1 LAAHHSSES
10 VTYIRHLQAHPY
22 HGHMSAIHELGQALR
37 ARRAEMG
44 LSQAQLAALSG
55 LSRQTVNQIET
66 CAAPDLGINK
76 AQRLA
81 SVLGLMLRVE
91 AGRPRLGRPP
101 KLMPLTRAAATASVR
116 TPLTAPALKRI
127 LASGNLPEKY
137 IPHLSALLD
146 DAPVSL
152 LGAVAEQVHDEA
164 NIPREDVWKN
174 YRSLARQV
182 KSRREIWG

>member
-1 LAAHHSSES
+1 
-10 VTYIRHLQAHPY
+10 
-22 HGHMSAIHELGQALR
+22 MSAIHELGQALR
-37 ARRAEMG
+37 ARRTEMG
-44 LSQAQLAALSG
+44 LSQAQVAVMSG

-66 CAAPDLGINK
+66 CAAADLGINK
-76 AQRLA
+76 AERLA
-81 SVLGLMLRVE
+81 SVLGLMLRVD
-91 AGRPRLGRPP
+91 AGRPRFGRSP
-101 KLMPLTRAAATASVR
+101 KMMPLTRAAATASVSYR

-146 DAPVSL
+146 DAPISL